1 MKEIRL
7 VFADDH
13 PVFREGLQAVLATAP
28 GIVVVGESETGTG
41 ALELCRDLRPDVV
54 LMDIQMEDMNGI
66 EVTRQLV
73 GEQPELGVLMLTMF
87 EDDESVFA
95 AMRAGA
101 RGYLLKGS
109 GRAEIL
115 RAVEAAAAGEA
126 IFSPRIAARIRGFFQ
141 AQRSSKGAVFTDL
154 TEREREVLDLIAQ
167 GLSNPTI
174 ARRLSISEKTVR
186 NNVSNIFGKLHFAD
200 RAQAIVRSREVG
212 MG

>member
-1 MKEIRL
+1 VKEIRL
-7 VFADDH
+7 VLADDH
-13 PVFREGLQAVLATAP
+13 PVFREGLQAVLASAP
-28 GIVVVGESETGTG
+28 GIVVVGESESGSG
-41 ALELCRDLRPDVV
+41 ALAMCRDLRPDVV
-54 LMDIQMEDMNGI
+54 LMDIQMEDLNGI
-66 EVTRQLV
+66 EATRQLV
-73 GEQPELGVLMLTMF
+73 AEQPEVGVLMLTMF

-115 RAVEAAAAGEA
+115 RAVDAAAAGEA
-126 IFSPRIAARIRGFFQ
+126 IFSPRIATRIRGFFQ

-167 GLSNPTI
+167 GLSNPAI

-186 NNVSNIFGKLHFAD
+186 NNVSNIFSKLHFAD